1 MWACEDPAQQEG
13 LLRGRWGFEGFV
25 RSDGGALWET
35 AAPALGGCDQEMP
48 NTLYYGA
55 AALGAAI
62 KNGSITE
69 ARVREMVTRQLTAY
83 FALNILSDPLN
94 ITSDA
99 PVSSVARVQLAR
111 EVAVAATVLL
121 KNDPTRRVLPVDSTA
136 LRSIAVFGDELSTEG
151 GGSGHVVAQY
161 TVTPTQGIYSAVNG
175 GVAPPQTQR
184 PNNSCTIELDTDYD
198 NGGDCVDGVTSVA
211 ECCDVCTSD
220 SVCVSFSFHPN
231 VTCGGAA
238 GRGNR
243 CWMHT
248 SLDSKRQL
256 PGVTAGVCPAYPPLP
271 PGPSGVAVTYGGAD
285 PATAPALAAAADLAV
300 VVVATTSS
308 EGSDRPTLALD
319 QPFDALVA
327 AVLAAQ
333 PNTVVV
339 VRCPGP
345 CLMPWLADAP
355 AVFFQG
361 MAGQEAGSALADVLF
376 GLANPAGRLVHSFP
390 TSMTQTWLSPPG
402 GGPVI
407 PERFPGTVREGA
419 ECCFPQTDFDE
430 KLMVGYRFYDAQNVE
445 PLFPFGYGLSYTSF
459 AYSNLA
465 AKVVSASP
473 NATVAVS
480 VTVTNSGAVA
490 GAEVA
495 QLYVGYP
502 AAAGEPPQQL
512 RAFRRTWVLA
522 PGEAAT
528 VEWTLSA
535 RAFSIFDVVSDDWRV
550 LPGSYELRVGA
561 SSRDIRLA
569 TSVSI

>member
-1 MWACEDPAQQEG
+1 
-13 LLRGRWGFEGFV
+13 V

-48 NTLYYGA
+48 STVFYGV

-62 KNGSITE
+62 QNGSVSE

-83 FALNILSDPLN
+83 FALNVLSDPLA
-94 ITSDA
+94 ITADA

-121 KNDPTRRVLPVDSTA
+121 KNDPARRVLPVDSTA
-136 LRSIAVFGDELSTEG
+136 LRSIVVFGDELSTEG

-161 TVTPTQGIYSAVNG
+161 TVTPTQGIYTAVNG
-175 GVAPPQTQR
+175 GLAPPPTQR
-184 PNNSCTIELDTDYD
+184 PNNSCALEVGVDYD
-198 NGGDCVDGVTSVA
+198 NGGVCLDGIASVA
-211 ECCDVCTSD
+211 DCCNVCTAD
-220 SVCVSFSFHPN
+220 STCVSFTFHAN
-231 VTCGGAA
+231 ASCSGG
-238 GRGNR
+238 GGGSR
-243 CWMHT
+243 CWKHT
-248 SLDSKRQL
+248 SLASKRTL
-256 PGVTAGVCPAYPPLP
+256 PGVTSGVCPPNPPLP

-308 EGSDRPTLALD
+308 EGSDRPTLSLD
-319 QPFDALVA
+319 APFDALAA

-376 GLANPAGRLVHSFP
+376 GLANPAGRLVNSFP
-390 TSMTQTWLSPPG
+390 ASETDTWIQSE
-402 GGPVI
+402 VQY
-407 PERFPGTVREGA
+407 PGTVRDGA
-419 ECCFPQTDFDE
+419 PCCFPQTDFSE
-430 KLMVGYRFYDAQNVE
+430 KLEMGYRWYDAQGVK
-445 PLFPFGYGLSYTSF
+445 PLFEFGFGLSYTSF
-459 AYSNLA
+459 TYSGLSA
-465 AKVVSASP
+465 QVVSPSP
-473 NATVAVS
+473 NASVVVS
-480 VTVTNSGAVA
+480 LTVTNTGSVA

-502 AAAGEPPQQL
+502 AAAGEPPQLL
-512 RAFRRTWVLA
+512 RAFKRTWVLA
-522 PGEAAT
+522 PGEAAQI
-528 VEWTLSA
+528 EWSLPA
-535 RAFSIFDVVSDDWRV
+535 RAFSIFDLPSDDWAV
-550 LPGSYELRVGA
+550 VPGTYELRAGA
-561 SSRDIRLA
+561 SSRDIRLT
-569 TSVSI
+569 TSVSL